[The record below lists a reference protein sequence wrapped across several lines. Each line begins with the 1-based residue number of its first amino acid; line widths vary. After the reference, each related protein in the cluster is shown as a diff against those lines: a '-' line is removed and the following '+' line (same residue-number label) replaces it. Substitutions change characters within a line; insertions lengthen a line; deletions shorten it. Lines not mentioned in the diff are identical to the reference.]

1 MIDEIKNLEGRL
13 VNLSNLNENI
23 FLLSSSTKQLTS
35 ILENSSRLSNKIN
48 LQIQELDVA
57 RVC

>member
-13 VNLSNLNENI
+13 VDLSTLNENI

-35 ILENSSRLSNKIN
+35 IVENSSRLSNKIN